1 VSEEVMS
8 VRDAIGLVY
17 QSYNRAKPFVRK
29 GFDRDIRHPEWTR
42 KLLDDFGR
50 PDARA
55 YNVSVTG
62 SKGKGSHS
70 ILLAAILQKLG
81 FRVGLFTGPH
91 LVDFMER
98 FRVSGQIMPESD
110 FVDYIKRVHRTTMTY
125 DIPNHQYIGPVGM
138 LAVVACLWFEDMKTD
153 VNVFECGRGA
163 KHDDVNQVIHQGAVI
178 SPVFLEHPHELGPTL
193 IDVAVEKAGVITPTS
208 RWAVSNRQSEE
219 VLGVLDKQAEH
230 IGVTLEV
237 YPRDYG
243 KNVSITNGGDT
254 VYRPRDPQNVQRTD
268 GHSAVHPFVEIQTE
282 WGPKV
287 WLPKTVEYVAENAIV
302 ALHTARRVC
311 EDLGR
316 KVSDIDVIDLRTI
329 RLPGRMDVV
338 CEQPLMVVD
347 GTIHRESAVYVRQWA
362 EEQRRLRN
370 IRSFGA
376 ILGLPADKDG
386 EGVLSELRG
395 IVDWVVVTKAHNP
408 HLVFDTSFE
417 EIAKDM
423 FEEVASAPFVEDAM
437 DICAPWL
444 SDDTCV
450 LLLGTQS
457 FVGDCLRY
465 FQKDSTSIWQ

>member
-1 VSEEVMS
+1 MSEEAMS

-17 QSYNRAKPFVRK
+17 QSYNRAKPFIGK

-50 PDARA
+50 PDSRA
-55 YNVSVTG
+55 YNVAVTG

-70 ILLAAILQKLG
+70 ILLAAILQRLG
-81 FRVGLFTGPH
+81 FHVGLFTGPH

-98 FRVSGQIMPESD
+98 FRVSGKMMPESD
-110 FVDYIKRVHRTTMTY
+110 FVEYIKRVHGKAMSY
-125 DIPNHQYIGPVGM
+125 DIPNHQYIGPVGI
-138 LAVVACLWFEDMKTD
+138 LAVIACLWFQDMKTD

-163 KHDDVNQVIHQGAVI
+163 KHDDVNQVIHQGAMI
-178 SPVFLEHPHELGPTL
+178 SPIFLEHPHELGPTL
-193 IDVAVEKAGVITPTS
+193 IDVAVEKAGVITPTT
-208 RWAVSNRQSEE
+208 RWVISNRQSEE
-219 VLGVLDKQAEH
+219 VFSVLDKQAGNM
-230 IGVTLEV
+230 GVTIEA
-237 YPRDYG
+237 YQRNFG
-243 KNVSITNGGDT
+243 KNVRITCHRATESRLSDT
-254 VYRPRDPQNVQRTD
+254 RHVERFD
-268 GHSAVHPFVEIQTE
+268 GYNALHPFLEIQTE

-287 WLPKTVEYVAENAIV
+287 WLPKTVEYVVENFVV
-302 ALHTARRVC
+302 AMQTARRVC

-316 KVSDIDVIDLRTI
+316 KVSDIDVIDLRNI

-347 GTIHRESAVYVRQWA
+347 GTIHRESAAYVRQWVL
-362 EEQRRLRN
+362 EQREVRN

-376 ILGLPADKDG
+376 VLGLPADKDG
-386 EGVLSELRG
+386 LGVLSELQG

-408 HLVFDTSFE
+408 HLVFDALVE
-417 EIAKDM
+417 ETAKGM

-450 LLLGTQS
+450 LFLGTQS
-457 FVGDCLRY
+457 FVGDCLR
-465 FQKDSTSIWQ
+465 FFHKDSTSIWQ